1 VVLAGLIATALA
13 QCGGPL
19 PNADVRSIDPGE
31 AAPSRVATDASVSEV
46 HSMTVTACWRDPAR
60 CNGSE
65 STVTTDLYR
74 VASGTGVGGL
84 RSHEQALTDVYREL
98 RDRTGLGSRLVA
110 TPHRIDAQAD
120 ARAPSPAPTASTAA
134 PGSDPLV
141 SAAKELLLMV
151 DTEGQITL
159 DVTHG
164 RTSCKVAVAGPSEDS
179 RKRCLVEGSEHASGY
194 EDPTSP
200 REREKR
206 FGM

>member
-1 VVLAGLIATALA
+1 MVLSGLPAAALA

-19 PNADVRSIDPGE
+19 PNADVRSIDPAE
-31 AAPSRVATDASVSEV
+31 AAPSTPATDAAVSEV

-60 CNGSE
+60 CSSSE
-65 STVTTDLYR
+65 TTVTTDLYR

-120 ARAPSPAPTASTAA
+120 AHAPSPRPGASTAA
-134 PGSDPLV
+134 PGSDPLI
-141 SAAKELLLMV
+141 SAAKDLLLIV

-164 RTSCKVAVAGPSEDS
+164 RTSCKVLVAGASES
-179 RKRCLVEGSEHASGY
+179 SGKRCLIEGPERSSGY
-194 EDPTSP
+194 EDPASP

>member
-1 VVLAGLIATALA
+1 MALIATALA

-19 PNADVRSIDPGE
+19 PNADVRSMEPSE
-31 AAPSRVATDASVSEV
+31 AAPSNGATDAALREV

-60 CNGSE
+60 CRSSE
-65 STVTTDLYR
+65 STLTTDLYR
-74 VASGTGVGGL
+74 VASGSGVGGL

-120 ARAPSPAPTASTAA
+120 AHAPSPPLGGSTAA

-141 SAAKELLLMV
+141 SAAKELLLVV

-164 RTSCKVAVAGPSEDS
+164 RTSCKVSVAGATEDS
-179 RKRCLVEGSEHASGY
+179 RKRCLVEGSEHPSGY
-194 EDPTSP
+194 EDPASP
-200 REREKR
+200 RDREKR